1 MIYGQ
6 KEMKSFYS
14 KVNAET
20 YQSQV
25 DLMLAARTVREL
37 TEKINEAEIQTINRK
52 RRFEE
57 IISRRHP
64 VSTGSI
70 SSSVAAANHPD
81 AIDLVFLAIS
91 FESMLIHYLFFS
103 FSCRLKNLT
112 ISVLKINFV
121 MKSIL
126 LSTQNS
132 IRTTFQ

>member
-20 YQSQV
+20 YQNQV
-25 DLMLAARTVREL
+25 DLMLAARAVREL

-70 SSSVAAANHPD
+70 
-81 AIDLVFLAIS
+81 
-91 FESMLIHYLFFS
+91 
-103 FSCRLKNLT
+103 
-112 ISVLKINFV
+112 
-121 MKSIL
+121 
-126 LSTQNS
+126 
-132 IRTTFQ
+132 